1 MISPESIQTLRETV
15 RLSDLMREDCELK
28 RSGSRWVCCCP
39 IHAERTP
46 SCFVNDES
54 NTFHCFGCGAS
65 GDAISY
71 VMKVKG
77 LPFSE
82 ALEYLAAKFGVELVR
97 VRRDG
102 GVVAPRDDRG
112 KGDLLR
118 ALAEAQ
124 RYFRWNLER
133 APDAVRDYIKTRG
146 ISAEAVEAFGV
157 GFAPLRSEGLLTVLR
172 KKEITDEVAIA
183 AGLMKRDQSGQ
194 LRPAF
199 RGRLLFPI
207 VSERNQII
215 GFGGRIIPSL
225 FSDGRERPKYL
236 NSLESPVYQKHKT
249 LYGLP
254 LATRAIRERGEV
266 YVVEGYLDVIGLWQ
280 VGVRHVVACC
290 GTALTAQHGERLA
303 RLARR
308 ITLLFDGDDAG
319 RAAAARSFKTVVDLP
334 VDVWSSFLPEG
345 EDPDDV
351 AKRLG
356 MGTDTYLAGL
366 SRRSLLS
373 AFIDEQIRRHGG
385 EEAIGPFGR
394 ASIGEEV
401 NGVLAQVSRDV
412 VRYEL
417 IREAASRLRTDAA
430 LLGSV
435 GGGVALPRVAEARP
449 AVTTTEKGEGSADDA
464 GQRLYLSAVEQQLL
478 MAVMGRWESLPA
490 VVLADPE
497 VCGALGPSVLEFITA
512 LRDIAAGVVAEH
524 ERVARV
530 KDLLRARGKE
540 WIALWR
546 RAREMVSAPGVEL
559 DKWYDDVVMS
569 CRRHRLTL
577 VSREL
582 EREIERSITE
592 EERTALMGKKLVI
605 RRQLEQLALPR
616 SSKEL

>member
-102 GVVAPRDDRG
+102 AVVAPRDDG
-112 KGDLLR
+112 TKSNLLR

-124 RYFRWNLER
+124 RYFRWNLDH

-146 ISAEAVEAFGV
+146 ISAEAVEAFGI
-157 GFAPLRSEGLLTVLR
+157 GFAPLRGDGLLTVLR
-172 KKEITDEVAIA
+172 KREITDEVAIA
-183 AGLMKRDQSGQ
+183 AGLVKRDQSGQ

-225 FSDGRERPKYL
+225 FSDGRDRPKYL

-249 LYGLP
+249 LYGLS

-280 VGVRHVVACC
+280 VGVRQVVACC

-308 ITLLFDGDDAG
+308 ITLLFDGDAAG
-319 RAAAARSFKTVVDLP
+319 RTAAARSFKTVVDLP

-351 AKRLG
+351 AKRLRSE
-356 MGTDTYLAGL
+356 TDSYLAGL
-366 SRRSLLS
+366 PRRSLLS

-401 NGVLAQVSRDV
+401 REVLAHVSRDV

-417 IREAASRLRTDAA
+417 VREAASRLRIDAA
-430 LLGSV
+430 LLGSPA
-435 GGGVALPRVAEARP
+435 GGGARVAEPQSSAAPDKR
-449 AVTTTEKGEGSADDA
+449 EGMPMDDA
-464 GQRLYLSAVEQQLL
+464 GQRLSLSAVEQQLL
-478 MAVMGRWESLPA
+478 MAVMGGWETLPA

-497 VCGALGPSVLEFITA
+497 VCGALSPSVLEFLTS
-512 LRDIAAGVVAEH
+512 LRDIVAGEKGES

-530 KDLLRARGKE
+530 KQLLRALGKE

-546 RAREMVSAPGVEL
+546 RAREMVSAPGVDLE
-559 DKWYDDVVMS
+559 KWYEDVVVS
-569 CRRHRLTL
+569 CRRHRLSL
-577 VSREL
+577 VSRDL
-582 EREIERSITE
+582 EREIERAVSD
-592 EERTALMGKKLVI
+592 EERTALMGEKLAI
-605 RRQLEQLALPR
+605 RRQLDQLALPR
-616 SSKEL
+616 SPKEL